1 MISTFIAY
9 DDNDGELGDYFED
22 SHNDIHAIVAAN
34 VNITNLS
41 IRGLDCTEVF
51 INNTLLPRN
60 GSRFVFIALSH
71 GNEEELVS
79 HEVYVSAN
87 NSATFTNSLFYTCA
101 CSTGFVLGD
110 KLIAAGCSTYVGYF
124 DTVLVNLDY
133 SPIFFACQNFG
144 IKSFLT
150 NDETIEV
157 SFNKM
162 IDFYS
167 SEIDRLI
174 VGTTD
179 DVIAA
184 SSLISNRDCL
194 TILGNGNLTR
204 NDFNIQ

>member
-1 MISTFIAY
+1 MINTFIAY

-22 SHNDIHAIVAAN
+22 SHNDIHVVVAAN

-60 GSRFVFIALSH
+60 GSRFVFIAISH
-71 GNEEELVS
+71 GNEEELWS
-79 HEVYVSAN
+79 HEMYVSAN
-87 NSATFTNSLFYTCA
+87 NSATFVNSLFYSCA
-101 CSTGFVLGD
+101 CSTGFTLGNN
-110 KLIAAGCSTYVGYF
+110 LIAAGCLTFIGYF
-124 DTVLVNLDY
+124 DTVLVNVDY
-133 SPIFFACQNFG
+133 YSTFYACQNFG
-144 IKSFLT
+144 IKSFLA
-150 NDETIEV
+150 NDETIEI

-162 IDFYS
+162 VDFYN

-194 TILGNGNLTR
+194 TILGNTTVTR
-204 NDFNIQ
+204 NDFNV

>member
-1 MISTFIAY
+1 MINTFIAY
-9 DDNDGELGDYFED
+9 DDNDRDLGNYFED
-22 SHNDIHAIVAAN
+22 SHNDIHAVIAADM
-34 VNITNLS
+34 NITNVS
-41 IRGLDCTEVF
+41 IRGLDCTEIF
-51 INNTLLPRN
+51 INTTILILN

-87 NSATFTNSLFYTCA
+87 NSATFAHSLFYTCA
-101 CSTGFVLGD
+101 CSTGFILGD
-110 KLIAAGCSTYVGYF
+110 TLIDAGCLTYIGYF

-150 NDETIEV
+150 NNETIEV

-162 IDFYS
+162 IDFYNR
-167 SEIDRLI
+167 EIDRL
-174 VGTTD
+174 VMGTTD
-179 DVIAA
+179 DLIAA

-194 TILGNGNLTR
+194 TILGNKNVTKF
-204 NDFNIQ
+204 DFNVQ